1 MAKKDLIEQAK
12 KLGLEIPK
20 KVTVKELEELIATVA
35 PKPANPLP
43 ETEAEQTKDRPEM
56 PIEEAL
62 HKFKVIRKY
71 VSMDGKF
78 RTGLTKEEMAE
89 GKKMVKQL
97 NIKM

>member
-1 MAKKDLIEQAK
+1 MAKKPQAS
-12 KLGLEIPK
+12 
-20 KVTVKELEELIATVA
+20 
-35 PKPANPLP
+35 P
-43 ETEAEQTKDRPEM
+43 EPDERLEM
-56 PIEEAL
+56 PVMEAL

-71 VSMDGKF
+71 VNMDGKY